1 MTRDAGEAMITRA
14 QILSCLEILGLRGT
28 GTNLLTR
35 PEAFGYLLLLLEA
48 GALVDLDRLDHEG
61 VRAGYVDAARLL
73 VTFGVGIEGQPRALM
88 TPRLLARVVED
99 RIRRARLDFAELAP
113 EREPE
118 PAPHFGWGPS
128 AAVDAALDAVLAL
141 LVRSVPPHV
150 SDASEPGE
158 LSAMREA
165 IDAQAG
171 IRVAGACL
179 AEGARAVQRMQQN

>member
-1 MTRDAGEAMITRA
+1 M
-14 QILSCLEILGLRGT
+14 
-28 GTNLLTR
+28 
-35 PEAFGYLLLLLEA
+35 LLEA

-61 VRAGYVDAARLL
+61 VRAGYADAAHLL
-73 VTFGVGIEGQPRALM
+73 VTFGVGIEGQPGTLM

-118 PAPHFGWGPS
+118 PVPHHGWGPS

-141 LVRSVPPHV
+141 LVRSVPPYV

-165 IDAQAG
+165 IDAAQAG

>member
-1 MTRDAGEAMITRA
+1 
-14 QILSCLEILGLRGT
+14 
-28 GTNLLTR
+28 
-35 PEAFGYLLLLLEA
+35 
-48 GALVDLDRLDHEG
+48 
-61 VRAGYVDAARLL
+61 
-73 VTFGVGIEGQPRALM
+73 M

-113 EREPE
+113 ERELGPVPVPVPE
-118 PAPHFGWGPS
+118 PVPHYGWGPS
-128 AAVDAALDAVLAL
+128 AAVDAALDAVLAF

-165 IDAQAG
+165 VGAAQAG

-179 AEGARAVQRMQQN
+179 AEGARAAQRVQRH